1 MRLTLISVFSVSFLL
16 AGQQPPTSSPA
27 DQRVAAAH
35 QQVDANPKAFQ
46 TYNELAVSL
55 CRKARDTSDISLY
68 DQAQTAI
75 NRSLAL
81 SPGNY
86 DAMKL
91 HVAVLLGKHQ
101 FEEALR
107 EEQTLN
113 KKVPD
118 DIGGWASLVD
128 ANAGLGN
135 YSEAERD
142 CQWILDLRRGSA
154 LGFEKAAGLRE
165 LFGDDEGAIEF
176 YGEALSRTAQSD
188 LDQRAW
194 LLTQKARLQLASG
207 NAKAAAGTLTEAFRL
222 FPNSQLASLVL
233 ADVQTANGNYSDA
246 AALLEKCYRAVPS
259 AANLYKWALSLDRAG
274 QQDRANEQFAA
285 FEKQARAQI
294 SQPYNANLELIAFYT
309 ERKSDPAEALRIAT
323 LESAKHQDCH
333 TLAALAWAQYQNGK
347 FTDAKTTMDKALS
360 VGIQDAAYL
369 CHSAL
374 ISAKVNHTS
383 EPHSCSADR
392 PIQASLGD
400 SK

>member
-1 MRLTLISVFSVSFLL
+1 MRLTLIFLSSLSFLL
-16 AGQQPPTSSPA
+16 AGQQPPVSSPA
-27 DQRVAAAH
+27 DMRVAAAR
-35 QQVDANPKAFQ
+35 QQVEASPKAFQ
-46 TYNELAVSL
+46 TYNDLAVSL
-55 CRKARDTSDISLY
+55 CRKARDTSDVALY
-68 DQAQTAI
+68 DQAQTAV
-75 NRSLAL
+75 NRSLSL

-101 FEEALR
+101 FEVALHEA
-107 EEQTLN
+107 QTLN

-128 ANAGLGN
+128 ANVGLGN
-135 YSEAERD
+135 YTEAEKD

-165 LFGDDEGAIEF
+165 IFGDDEGAIEF

-188 LDQRAW
+188 ADKRAW
-194 LLTQKARLQLASG
+194 LLTQEARLQLASG
-207 NAKAAAGTLTEAFRL
+207 NAKSASNTLNEAFRL
-222 FPNSQLASLVL
+222 FPNSQFAALGS
-233 ADVQTANGNYSDA
+233 ADVQSANGNYPEA
-246 AALLEKCYRAVPS
+246 AALFEKCYRSVPS
-259 AANLYKWALSLDRAG
+259 AANLYKWATALDRAG
-274 QQDRANEQFAA
+274 QKDQATQQFAA

-309 ERKSDPAEALRIAT
+309 DRKNDPSEALRIAT
-323 LESAKHQDCH
+323 IESAKRQDCR

-347 FTDAKTTMDKALS
+347 FTEAKTNMDKALS
-360 VGIQDAAYL
+360 PGIRDAVYL

-374 ISAKVNHTS
+374 ISAKGNQAS
-383 EPHSCSADR
+383 DPKACPADR
-392 PIQASLGD
+392 PMQASLGD